1 MTQPQSNVPPPT
13 IDDLVEL
20 AYDAWR
26 REPSGD
32 TFAGW
37 RAAVCAVVLALAD
50 LLTDAYANQ
59 AAFDRWSA
67 LVAEA
72 KEGRP

>member
-1 MTQPQSNVPPPT
+1 MAPPDSTPPT
-13 IDDLVEL
+13 IDDLAEL

-32 TFAGW
+32 PFAGW
-37 RAAVCAVVLALAD
+37 RAAVRAAVVALD
-50 LLTDAYANQ
+50 VLLTDAYANQ
-59 AAFDRWSA
+59 AAFDRWRA